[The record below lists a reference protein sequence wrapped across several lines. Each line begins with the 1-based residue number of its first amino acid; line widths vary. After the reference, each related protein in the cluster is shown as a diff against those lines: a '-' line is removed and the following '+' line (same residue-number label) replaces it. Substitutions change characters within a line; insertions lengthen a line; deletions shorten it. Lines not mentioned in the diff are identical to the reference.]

1 MRFTRKKLRSFVTY
15 EPLEKI
21 GVVLNHAKKA
31 IKGKLDNR
39 GQHCMM
45 LGYADN
51 HAKDVY
57 CMLNLETNRVLLTRD
72 IIWLKKM
79 NGAWKTSDIDNT
91 SYDESINDK
100 ARRETDNP
108 PVDGTTERG
117 RQTIP
122 PPTTLVSPRILAAG
136 LIQKL
141 RAPSAKLQ
149 ENARILTGNSNNPET
164 DE

>member
-1 MRFTRKKLRSFVTY
+1 
-15 EPLEKI
+15 
-21 GVVLNHAKKA
+21 
-31 IKGKLDNR
+31 
-39 GQHCMM
+39 MM

-79 NGAWKTSDIDNT
+79 NGAWKTSDIDNS
-91 SYDESINDK
+91 SYDESIKRDK

-117 RQTIP
+117 RQTP
-122 PPTTLVSPRILAAG
+122 PHQQTLSALAYYT
-136 LIQKL
+136 Q
-141 RAPSAKLQ
+141 
-149 ENARILTGNSNNPET
+149 
-164 DE
+164 